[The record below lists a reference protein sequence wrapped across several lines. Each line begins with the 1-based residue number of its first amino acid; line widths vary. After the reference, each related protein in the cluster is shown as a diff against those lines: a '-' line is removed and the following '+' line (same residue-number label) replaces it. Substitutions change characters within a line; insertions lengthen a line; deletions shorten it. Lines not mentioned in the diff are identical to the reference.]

1 MKNGLTAKAFIGLC
15 IGLIGMAIVMAIDYG
30 TKGEYEDMYNSLI
43 WILWIGSTLG
53 MSMLLRIQDTTIEA
67 KDKAKDDYIK
77 SLEEYKTLADDHS
90 VSMKELYQAQKA
102 YSTGLEEHIKNY
114 KGLISD
120 YQKLNEMN
128 EKIIEEYKNP
138 KPSRF

>member
-1 MKNGLTAKAFIGLC
+1 MKAKVLNQIFYGIC
-15 IGLIGMAIVMAIDYG
+15 FFLIVSSIVFAVDHGI
-30 TKGEYEDMYNSLI
+30 KGEYRDMHNSLN
-43 WILWIGSTLG
+43 WVLWISITLSL
-53 MSMLLRIQDTTIEA
+53 MYIINRREVIMQ
-67 KDKAKDDYIK
+67 AKDDYIE
-77 SLEEYKTLADDHS
+77 SLETYKTLSDDHA
-90 VSMKELYQAQKA
+90 VSMKEMYQAQKA

>member
-1 MKNGLTAKAFIGLC
+1 MKAKVLNQIFYGLC
-15 IGLIGMAIVMAIDYG
+15 FFLIVSSIVFAVDYG
-30 TKGEYEDMYNSLI
+30 IKGEYRDMHNSLN
-43 WILWIGSTLG
+43 WVLWISITLSL
-53 MSMLLRIQDTTIEA
+53 MYIINRREVIMQ
-67 KDKAKDDYIK
+67 AKDDYIE
-77 SLEEYKTLADDHS
+77 SLETYKTLADDHS
-90 VSMKELYQAQKA
+90 VSMKELYKAQKA

>member
-1 MKNGLTAKAFIGLC
+1 MKAKVLNQIFYGLC
-15 IGLIGMAIVMAIDYG
+15 FFLIVSSIVFAVDHGI
-30 TKGEYEDMYNSLI
+30 KGEYRDMHNSLN
-43 WILWIGSTLG
+43 WVLWISITMIL
-53 MSMLLRIQDTTIEA
+53 MYIIERREIA
-67 KDKAKDDYIK
+67 MQAKDDYIE
-77 SLEEYKTLADDHS
+77 SLETYKTLADDHS
-90 VSMKELYQAQKA
+90 VSLKELYKAQKA

>member
-1 MKNGLTAKAFIGLC
+1 MKAKVLNQIFYGLC
-15 IGLIGMAIVMAIDYG
+15 FFLIGSSIALAIDHG
-30 TKGEYEDMYNSLI
+30 IKGEYRDMHNSLN
-43 WILWIGSTLG
+43 WVLWISITLSL
-53 MSMLLRIQDTTIEA
+53 MYIINRREVIMQ
-67 KDKAKDDYIK
+67 AKDDYIE
-77 SLEEYKTLADDHS
+77 SLETYKTLADDHS
-90 VSMKELYQAQKA
+90 VSMKELYKAQKA

>member
-1 MKNGLTAKAFIGLC
+1 MKAKVLNQIFYGLC
-15 IGLIGMAIVMAIDYG
+15 FFLIVSSIVFAVDHGI
-30 TKGEYEDMYNSLI
+30 KGEYRDMHNSLN
-43 WILWIGSTLG
+43 WVLWISITLSL
-53 MSMLLRIQDTTIEA
+53 MYIINRREVIMQ
-67 KDKAKDDYIK
+67 AKDDYIE
-77 SLEEYKTLADDHS
+77 SLETYKTLSDDHA
-90 VSMKELYQAQKA
+90 VSMKEMYQAQKA

>member
-1 MKNGLTAKAFIGLC
+1 MKAKVLNQIFYGLC
-15 IGLIGMAIVMAIDYG
+15 FFLIASSVVFAVDHGI
-30 TKGEYEDMYNSLI
+30 KGEYRDMHNSLN
-43 WILWIGSTLG
+43 WVLWISITLSL
-53 MSMLLRIQDTTIEA
+53 MYIINRREVIMQ
-67 KDKAKDDYIK
+67 AKDDYIE
-77 SLEEYKTLADDHS
+77 SLETYKTLSDDHA
-90 VSMKELYQAQKA
+90 VSMKEMYQAQKA

>member
-1 MKNGLTAKAFIGLC
+1 MKAKVLSQIFYGLC
-15 IGLIGMAIVMAIDYG
+15 FFLIASSIVFAVDHGI
-30 TKGEYEDMYNSLI
+30 KGEYRDMHNSLN
-43 WILWIGSTLG
+43 WVLWISITMIL
-53 MSMLLRIQDTTIEA
+53 MYIIERREIA
-67 KDKAKDDYIK
+67 MQAKDDYIE
-77 SLEEYKTLADDHS
+77 SLETYKTLSDDHA
-90 VSMKELYQAQKA
+90 VSMKEMYQAQKA

>member
-1 MKNGLTAKAFIGLC
+1 MKAKTLNQIFYGIC
-15 IGLIGMAIVMAIDYG
+15 FFLIVSSIVFAVDHGI
-30 TKGEYEDMYNSLI
+30 KGEYRDMHNSLN
-43 WILWIGSTLG
+43 WVLWISITLSL
-53 MSMLLRIQDTTIEA
+53 MYIINRREIAMQ
-67 KDKAKDDYIK
+67 AKDDYIE
-77 SLEEYKTLADDHS
+77 SLETYKTLADDHS
-90 VSMKELYQAQKA
+90 VSMKELYKAQKA

>member
-1 MKNGLTAKAFIGLC
+1 MKAKTLNQIFYGIC
-15 IGLIGMAIVMAIDYG
+15 FFLIVSSIVFAVDHGI
-30 TKGEYEDMYNSLI
+30 KGEYRDMHNSLN
-43 WILWIGSTLG
+43 WVLWISITLSL
-53 MSMLLRIQDTTIEA
+53 MYIINRREVIMQ
-67 KDKAKDDYIK
+67 AKDDYIE
-77 SLEEYKTLADDHS
+77 SLETYKTLSDDHA
-90 VSMKELYQAQKA
+90 VSMKEMYQAQKA

>member
-1 MKNGLTAKAFIGLC
+1 MKAKTLNQIFYGIC
-15 IGLIGMAIVMAIDYG
+15 FFLIGSSVVFAVDHGI
-30 TKGEYEDMYNSLI
+30 KGEYRDMHNSLN
-43 WILWIGSTLG
+43 WVLWISITLSL
-53 MSMLLRIQDTTIEA
+53 MYIINRREVIMQ
-67 KDKAKDDYIK
+67 AKDDYIE
-77 SLEEYKTLADDHS
+77 SLETYKTLADDHS

-114 KGLISD
+114 KELISD

>member
-1 MKNGLTAKAFIGLC
+1 MKAKTLNQIFYGIC
-15 IGLIGMAIVMAIDYG
+15 FFLIGSSVVFAVDHGI
-30 TKGEYEDMYNSLI
+30 KGEYRDMHNSLN
-43 WILWIGSTLG
+43 WVLWISITLSL
-53 MSMLLRIQDTTIEA
+53 MYIINRREVIMQ
-67 KDKAKDDYIK
+67 AKDDYIE
-77 SLEEYKTLADDHS
+77 SLETYKTLADDHS
-90 VSMKELYQAQKA
+90 VSLKELYKAQKA

>member
-1 MKNGLTAKAFIGLC
+1 MKAKTLNQIFYGLC
-15 IGLIGMAIVMAIDYG
+15 FFLIASSVVFAVDHGI
-30 TKGEYEDMYNSLI
+30 KGEYRDMHNSLN
-43 WILWIGSTLG
+43 WVLWISITMIL
-53 MSMLLRIQDTTIEA
+53 MYIIERREIA
-67 KDKAKDDYIK
+67 MQAKDDYIE
-77 SLEEYKTLADDHS
+77 SLETYKTLSDDHA
-90 VSMKELYQAQKA
+90 VSMKEMYQAQKA

>member
-30 TKGEYEDMYNSLI
+30 IKGEYEDMYNSLI

-77 SLEEYKTLADDHS
+77 SLETYKTLADEHA
-90 VSMKELYQAQKA
+90 VSLKEMYQAQKT
-102 YSTGLEEHIKNY
+102 YITGLEEQIEDY
-114 KGLISD
+114 KEITAD
-120 YQKLNEMN
+120 YQKLVEQ
-128 EKIIEEYKNP
+128 YKNS
-138 KPSRF
+138 KSSRF

>member
-1 MKNGLTAKAFIGLC
+1 MKAKVLNQIFYGLC
-15 IGLIGMAIVMAIDYG
+15 FFLIVSSIVFAVDHGI
-30 TKGEYEDMYNSLI
+30 KGEYRDMHNSLN
-43 WILWIGSTLG
+43 WVLWISITMIL
-53 MSMLLRIQDTTIEA
+53 MYIIERREIA
-67 KDKAKDDYIK
+67 MQAKDDYIE
-77 SLEEYKTLADDHS
+77 SLETYKTLADDHA
-90 VSMKELYQAQKA
+90 VSMKEMYQAQKA

>member
-1 MKNGLTAKAFIGLC
+1 MKAKVLNQIFYGIC
-15 IGLIGMAIVMAIDYG
+15 FFLIVSSIVFAVDHGI
-30 TKGEYEDMYNSLI
+30 KGEYRDMHNSLN
-43 WILWIGSTLG
+43 WVLWISITMIL
-53 MSMLLRIQDTTIEA
+53 MYIIERREIA
-67 KDKAKDDYIK
+67 MQAKDDYIE
-77 SLEEYKTLADDHS
+77 SLETYKTLADDHS
-90 VSMKELYQAQKA
+90 VSLKELYKAQKA

>member
-1 MKNGLTAKAFIGLC
+1 MKAKVLNQIFYGLC
-15 IGLIGMAIVMAIDYG
+15 FFLIVSSIVFAVDHGI
-30 TKGEYEDMYNSLI
+30 KGEYRDMHNSLN
-43 WILWIGSTLG
+43 WVLWISITMIL
-53 MSMLLRIQDTTIEA
+53 MYIIERREIA
-67 KDKAKDDYIK
+67 MQAKDDYIE
-77 SLEEYKTLADDHS
+77 SLETYKTLADDHS
-90 VSMKELYQAQKA
+90 VSMKELYKAQKA

>member
-1 MKNGLTAKAFIGLC
+1 MKNGLTDKAFIGLC

-30 TKGEYEDMYNSLI
+30 TKGEYEDMYTSLI

-77 SLEEYKTLADDHS
+77 SLEEYKTLADEHA
-90 VSMKELYQAQKA
+90 VSLKEMYQAQKDYTTA
-102 YSTGLEEHIKNY
+102 LEEQIENY
-114 KGLISD
+114 KGITAD
-120 YQKLNEMN
+120 YQKL
-128 EKIIEEYKNP
+128 IEEYKND

>member
-1 MKNGLTAKAFIGLC
+1 MKAKVLNQIFYGLC
-15 IGLIGMAIVMAIDYG
+15 FFLIVSSVVFAVDHGI
-30 TKGEYEDMYNSLI
+30 KGEYRDMHNSLN
-43 WILWIGSTLG
+43 WVLWISITLSL
-53 MSMLLRIQDTTIEA
+53 MFIIDRRELAMQ
-67 KDKAKDDYIK
+67 AKDDYIE
-77 SLEEYKTLADDHS
+77 SLETYKTLADDHS
-90 VSMKELYQAQKA
+90 VSLKELYKAQKA

>member
-1 MKNGLTAKAFIGLC
+1 MKAKTLNQIFYGLC
-15 IGLIGMAIVMAIDYG
+15 FFLIVSSIVFAVDHGI
-30 TKGEYEDMYNSLI
+30 KGEYRDMHNSLN
-43 WILWIGSTLG
+43 WVLWISITLSL
-53 MSMLLRIQDTTIEA
+53 MYIINRREVIMQ
-67 KDKAKDDYIK
+67 AKDDYIE
-77 SLEEYKTLADDHS
+77 SLETYKTLADDHS
-90 VSMKELYQAQKA
+90 VSMKELYKAQKA

>member
-1 MKNGLTAKAFIGLC
+1 MKAKVLNQIFYGLC
-15 IGLIGMAIVMAIDYG
+15 FFLIVSSIVFAVDHGI
-30 TKGEYEDMYNSLI
+30 KGEYRDMHNSLN
-43 WILWIGSTLG
+43 WVLWISITLSL
-53 MSMLLRIQDTTIEA
+53 MFIIDRRELAMQA
-67 KDKAKDDYIK
+67 KDEYIE
-77 SLEEYKTLADDHS
+77 SLETYKTLSDDHA
-90 VSMKELYQAQKA
+90 VSMKEMYQAQKA

>member
-1 MKNGLTAKAFIGLC
+1 MKAKTLNQIFYGLC
-15 IGLIGMAIVMAIDYG
+15 FFLIVSSIVFAVDHGI
-30 TKGEYEDMYNSLI
+30 KGEYRDMHNSLN
-43 WILWIGSTLG
+43 WVLWISITLSL
-53 MSMLLRIQDTTIEA
+53 MYIINRREVIMQ
-67 KDKAKDDYIK
+67 AKDDYIE
-77 SLEEYKTLADDHS
+77 SLETYKTLADDHS
-90 VSMKELYQAQKA
+90 VSLKELYKAQKA

>member
-1 MKNGLTAKAFIGLC
+1 MKAKTLNQIFYGIC
-15 IGLIGMAIVMAIDYG
+15 FFLIGSSIVFAVDHGI
-30 TKGEYEDMYNSLI
+30 KGEYRDMHNELN
-43 WILWIGSTLG
+43 WVLWISITLSL
-53 MSMLLRIQDTTIEA
+53 MYIINRREVIMQ
-67 KDKAKDDYIK
+67 AKDDYIE
-77 SLEEYKTLADDHS
+77 SLETYKTLSDDHA
-90 VSMKELYQAQKA
+90 VSMKEMYQAQKA

>member
-1 MKNGLTAKAFIGLC
+1 MKAKTLNQIFYGIC
-15 IGLIGMAIVMAIDYG
+15 FFLIVSSIVFAVDHGI
-30 TKGEYEDMYNSLI
+30 KGEYRDMHNSLN
-43 WILWIGSTLG
+43 WVLWISITLSL
-53 MSMLLRIQDTTIEA
+53 MYIINRREVIMQ
-67 KDKAKDDYIK
+67 AKDDYIE
-77 SLEEYKTLADDHS
+77 SLETYKTLSDDHS

>member
-1 MKNGLTAKAFIGLC
+1 MKAKTLNQIFYGLC
-15 IGLIGMAIVMAIDYG
+15 FFLIASSIVFAVDHGI
-30 TKGEYEDMYNSLI
+30 KGEYRDMHNSLN
-43 WILWIGSTLG
+43 WVLWISITLSL
-53 MSMLLRIQDTTIEA
+53 MYIIDRRELAMQ
-67 KDKAKDDYIK
+67 AKDDYIE
-77 SLEEYKTLADDHS
+77 SLETYKTLADDHS

>member
-1 MKNGLTAKAFIGLC
+1 MKAKVLNQIFYGIC
-15 IGLIGMAIVMAIDYG
+15 FFLIVSSIVFAVDHGI
-30 TKGEYEDMYNSLI
+30 KGEYRDMHNSLN
-43 WILWIGSTLG
+43 WVLWISITMIL
-53 MSMLLRIQDTTIEA
+53 MYIIERREIA
-67 KDKAKDDYIK
+67 MQAKDDYIE
-77 SLEEYKTLADDHS
+77 SLETYKTLADDHS
-90 VSMKELYQAQKA
+90 VSMKELYKAQKA